1 MYRKALL
8 LATLAAVAAVASAT
22 PVARGAE
29 TKERL
34 VVFLG
39 DSLTAGYGL
48 PLDQAFP
55 TIVGRKLRAE
65 GKAVRI
71 VNAGVSGDTSA
82 GALRRL
88 PWLLRQD
95 PDVVVVELGGNDA
108 LRGQPVTSIEANLA
122 EIVEQALASGAKV
135 LLVGM
140 RVPTSYG
147 PEYAD
152 AFASIFPRL
161 AKRFSI
167 PLVPFLLE
175 GVAGRSA
182 LNLADGIHPNAEG
195 QKIVAE
201 TVLPHL
207 AGLLR

>member
-195 QKIVAE
+195 QKIGAE

>member
-1 MYRKALL
+1 LYRKALV
-8 LATLAAVAAVASAT
+8 LATLAWIAAAPRAAPAAT
-22 PVARGAE
+22 
-29 TKERL
+29 ERV

-48 PLDQAFP
+48 PLDQSFP
-55 TIVGRKLRAE
+55 SVLERRLRKDGTPVRA
-65 GKAVRI
+65 

-88 PWLLRQD
+88 EWLLQQR
-95 PDVVVVELGGNDA
+95 PHVVVVELGANDA
-108 LRGQPVTSIEANLA
+108 LRGQPVSAIEANLRA
-122 EIVEQALASGAKV
+122 IVEQSRAAGAKV

-147 PEYAD
+147 PEYAGD
-152 AFASIFPRL
+152 FAAMFPRL
-161 AKRFSI
+161 AKSLGV

-175 GVAGRSA
+175 GVAGRPR
-182 LNLADGIHPNAEG
+182 LNLEDGIHPNAEG
-195 QKIVAE
+195 QKVVAA

-207 AGLLR
+207 ERLLR